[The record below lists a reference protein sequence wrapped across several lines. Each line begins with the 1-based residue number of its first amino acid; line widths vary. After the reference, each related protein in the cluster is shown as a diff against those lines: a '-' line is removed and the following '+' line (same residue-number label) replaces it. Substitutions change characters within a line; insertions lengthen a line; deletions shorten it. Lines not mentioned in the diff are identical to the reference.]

1 MYNEKEKIVN
11 LRSDFKNQLNYKIMR
26 VIIQSDYQKMS
37 QWAANHVIERINAF
51 NPTPDHKFVLGLPTG
66 SSPVG
71 MYNALVEACRKGKVS
86 FKNVIT
92 FNMDEYVGLP
102 ETHPESYHAFMAV
115 ICLTTST
122 ALRRIF
128 ISSTATQ
135 PT

>member
-1 MYNEKEKIVN
+1 
-11 LRSDFKNQLNYKIMR
+11 MR

-71 MYNALVEACRKGKVS
+71 MYNALVEANRAGKIS

-92 FNMDEYVGLP
+92 
-102 ETHPESYHAFMAV
+102 SS
-115 ICLTTST
+115 ITST
-122 ALRRIF
+122 VRRRTST
-128 ISSTATQ
+128 SSMVMPLTSQLSASTMKR
-135 PT
+135 